1 MSSIGSIKTCGV
13 CTLYFKADAEHA
25 EVCQSCA
32 RGEDHRMELDD
43 LVYHDSRDG
52 RIVAMAHR
60 LLAFRGVLTA
70 TFKRTGRRVRAGY
83 IASIDWYCGND
94 LLHFIALANGQFAL
108 LPSHKIMFGDGD
120 EPLPDYEKL
129 RAEWR
134 VGR

>member
-1 MSSIGSIKTCGV
+1 MAEQLPMFPEPDVPLAPDDG
-13 CTLYFKADAEHA
+13 TL
-25 EVCQSCA
+25 
-32 RGEDHRMELDD
+32 
-43 LVYHDSRDG
+43 
-52 RIVAMAHR
+52 
-60 LLAFRGVLTA
+60 
-70 TFKRTGRRVRAGY
+70 RRALAGY

-134 VGR
+134 V